1 MHLRIKTVIFYI
13 SQILV
18 VSLILATG
26 MPVRADEIQ
35 QQPPLQPFVSQ
46 AVAAN
51 SSVNSCWTASN

>member
-35 QQPPLQPFVSQ
+35 PPPLQPFVSQ